1 MKLRLPGGKI
11 MRKVRATLTLVAV
24 FALIYSMPS
33 ATLAQK
39 KTFSRKY
46 PASPS
51 VRISLKNSYGTIT
64 VEAWD
69 RDEIKLAADMDSPS
83 ARVVPQVSPG
93 SIEINVVRD
102 NRGKE
107 DAGEVS
113 FRIMVPV
120 NSTVDIETRR
130 GNITVRGVQGAMVRA
145 HIYTSGDIELT
156 GIRASRVIAQ
166 NTSGD
171 IFFDGELAGGGTYEF
186 KTYRGNINIRIP
198 SNSEFRL
205 VATAPTSRSIT
216 LGAFSNAGLSF
227 YGEGRKVSGSVGD
240 GRASLTITNY
250 QGAIDFIRR

>member
-11 MRKVRATLTLVAV
+11 TGRLRAALTLAAS
-24 FALIYSMPS
+24 FALISSMPL
-33 ATLAQK
+33 AALAQK

-46 PASPS
+46 PTSSS

-83 ARVVPQVSPG
+83 ARVVPEVSPG
-93 SIEINVVRD
+93 SVEINVVRD
-102 NRGKE
+102 NRGRE
-107 DAGEVS
+107 DSGEVS

-130 GNITVRGVQGAMVRA
+130 GNITVRGVQGSMVRA

-156 GIRASRVIAQ
+156 GIRASRVIAE

-198 SNSEFRL
+198 SDSEFRL
-205 VATAPTSRSIT
+205 VATAPTSRSIA
-216 LGAFSNAGLSF
+216 LGSFSTAGLSF
-227 YGEGRKVSGSVGD
+227 IGDGRKVTGAVGG

-250 QGAIDFIRR
+250 QGSIAFMRR

>member
-1 MKLRLPGGKI
+1 MRRL
-11 MRKVRATLTLVAV
+11 RATLLTCAVLLTLC
-24 FALIYSMPS
+24 SMPL
-33 ATLAQK
+33 AALAQK

-46 PASPS
+46 PTSRT

-64 VEAWD
+64 VEAWE
-69 RDEIKLAADMDSPS
+69 RDEIKLSADMDSPS
-83 ARVVPQVSPG
+83 ARVVPEVSPE

-102 NRGKE
+102 NRGKD

-120 NSTVDIETRR
+120 NSAVDIETRR
-130 GNITVRGVQGAMVRA
+130 GNITVRGVHGAMVRA

-156 GIRASRVIAQ
+156 GIRSSRVIAQ

-171 IFFDGELAGGGTYEF
+171 IFFDGELLGGGEYGF

-216 LGAFSNAGLSF
+216 LGSFSSAGLNYYS
-227 YGEGRKVSGSVGD
+227 EGRKVAGSVGA
-240 GRASLTITNY
+240 GRASLTVNNY
-250 QGAIDFIRR
+250 QGSIMLIGR